1 MIEALALLFFISFL
15 IPVFIPILLI
25 NFVGLRS
32 INIDLRLS
40 GGDEIGA
47 ELRSL
52 NRIEAGEK
60 SDRYQNEI
68 GWEPD

>member
-15 IPVFIPILLI
+15 IPVFIPVQII
-25 NFVGLRS
+25 NFVGIRS

-47 ELRSL
+47 GLRSL
-52 NRIEAGEK
+52 NRMEAGEK

-68 GWEPD
+68 G